1 MRLKLKYT
9 ILYYKYIMSSAN
21 QQKQKQVPKG
31 VEPRNKKDGSV
42 NPKYVDVL
50 EEDKPIA
57 GQKFVCISF
66 ISPENILKE
75 KNLYY
80 FNKFLNKWDMNK
92 SLEKY
97 NQFLSFIAYK
107 YNMNFDDLT
116 KDLGDFCKE
125 ERSRLFATTLEDEYK
140 NFLDANEKKLEKEFN
155 EEHQFQT
162 SVRGIKV
169 RGSFPSQKEA
179 ELRCKML
186 REVDPN
192 HDVYVGQV
200 GIWMPFHPEAY
211 KTGRVEYL
219 EEELNQLMNEKVKN
233 EKQAKTEFD
242 KRVRETKEKAMEDNR
257 KKAEESGNVL
267 TQMMDK
273 DGNLVSVKDTNTFET
288 DLGDNVSVADI
299 RRELF
304 NNENVVIDYKN
315 SKHGLDTLTA
325 TPSTVATS
333 VTTTSEAG
341 SSEAEARTQ
350 DITTRNLSEQKLS
363 NTGYLD

>member
-1 MRLKLKYT
+1 
-9 ILYYKYIMSSAN
+9 MSS
-21 QQKQKQVPKG
+21 KQKQ
-31 VEPRNKKDGSV
+31 NKKNGMELRKNSDGSA
-42 NPKYVDVL
+42 NPNYVDVL

-66 ISPENILKE
+66 LSPENIIKE
-75 KNLYY
+75 KNLYN

-92 SLEKY
+92 SMEKY
-97 NQFLSFIAYK
+97 NQFLSFVAYK
-107 YNMNFDDLT
+107 YNLNFDDLS
-116 KDLGDFCKE
+116 KDLSEFCVE
-125 ERSRLFATTLEDEYK
+125 EKNKLFATTIEDEYK
-140 NFLDANEKKLEKEFN
+140 NFLDANEEQLEKKFN

-162 SVRGIKV
+162 SVRGLKV
-169 RGSFPSQKEA
+169 RGSYPSQQEA

-233 EKQAKTEFD
+233 EKQAKIEFD
-242 KRVRETKEKAMEDNR
+242 KRVREAKEKAMEENR
-257 KKAEESGNVL
+257 KKAEESGNLL
-267 TQMMDK
+267 TQTMDK

-288 DLGDNVSVADI
+288 DLENTSSEVSVADI

-304 NNENVVIDYKN
+304 NSENVVIDYKN
-315 SKHGLDTLTA
+315 SDHGIKKLTEEKKD
-325 TPSTVATS
+325 SD
-333 VTTTSEAG
+333 G
-341 SSEAEARTQ
+341 
-350 DITTRNLSEQKLS
+350 
-363 NTGYLD
+363 GYYD

>member
-1 MRLKLKYT
+1 
-9 ILYYKYIMSSAN
+9 MSSAK
-21 QQKQKQVPKG
+21 QQKQLPKG
-31 VEPRNKKDGSV
+31 VELRHKKDGSV
-42 NPKYVDVL
+42 NPKYVDIL

-116 KDLGDFCKE
+116 KDLNDFCKE
-125 ERSRLFATTLEDEYK
+125 EKSRLFATTVEDEYK
-140 NFLDANEKKLEKEFN
+140 NFLDANEEKLEKEFN

-162 SVRGIKV
+162 SVRGLKV

-242 KRVRETKEKAMEDNR
+242 KRVRETKEKAMEENR
-257 KKAEESGNVL
+257 KKAEESGNLL

-288 DLGDNVSVADI
+288 ELGDNVSVADI

-315 SKHGLDTLTA
+315 SKHGLDTLT
-325 TPSTVATS
+325 STMATS

-341 SSEAEARTQ
+341 SSEAGSSEAGSSEAAANTG

-363 NTGYLD
+363 TTGYLD

>member
-1 MRLKLKYT
+1 
-9 ILYYKYIMSSAN
+9 MSSVSN
-21 QQKQKQVPKG
+21 QSQKPKG
-31 VEPRNKKDGSV
+31 VELRKKNDGSV

-66 ISPENILKE
+66 LSPEHIIKE
-75 KNLYY
+75 RSLYN
-80 FNKFLNKWDMNK
+80 FNKFLNKWDLNK

-97 NQFLSFIAYK
+97 NQFLSFLAYK

-116 KDLGDFCKE
+116 KDLNDFCQE
-125 ERSRLFATTLEDEYK
+125 EKNKLFATTIEDEYK
-140 NFLDANEKKLEKEFN
+140 NFMDANEEKLDKAFN

-162 SVRGIKV
+162 SVRGLKV
-169 RGSFPSQKEA
+169 RGSYPSQQEA

-192 HDVYVGQV
+192 HDVYVGEV

-219 EEELNQLMNEKVKN
+219 EEELNQLMNEKSKN

-242 KRVRETKEKAMEDNR
+242 KRVREAKEKAMEDNR

-267 TQMMDK
+267 TQTMDK
-273 DGNLVSVKDTNTFET
+273 DGNLVSVKDTNTFEN

-315 SKHGLDTLTA
+315 STHGLDRLIA
-325 TPSTVATS
+325 SEGDAGVAVAVSPSDVATS
-333 VTTTSEAG
+333 VTTTPDAG
-341 SSEAEARTQ
+341 SEHKTP
-350 DITTRNLSEQKLS
+350 NV
-363 NTGYLD
+363 GYFD